1 MKGQGRVFRPKV
13 RGRETKRWWLD
24 YSLRGQRHREPAGTE
39 SKSEA
44 MRQLRRKMTLREDG
58 KVTGRPDR
66 VVLADYATESDGT
79 KKLVGGLRAL
89 VERQYAL
96 DGRKSVRRA
105 KEAYAHL
112 EAFFGA
118 AAKVADITKADLDA
132 YAEQRLAAGRA
143 RATVNNELAQLRRG
157 FRLAIETGML
167 AVMPVFKLPNPH
179 NARSGFFEEGDFAAV
194 LLELP
199 PDVRDL
205 VQFLRATGWRLNE
218 ARLLQWAEVDMDAQ
232 TIRLEEARS
241 KSGRPRVFPFG
252 LAPTLK
258 VLLDARWEMSD
269 GLYVFHRN
277 GEPLGVGAIR
287 SAWKGATKRAGAV
300 GRLLHDLR
308 RSAARDFRRAGV
320 SEGEIMKLCGWE
332 TRSMFDRYNVIDEAD
347 LARAVALRFNG
358 KQTANMPPA
367 GPTAESLSSSPA

>member
-1 MKGQGRVFRPKV
+1 MKGQGRVYRPKA

-39 SKSEA
+39 SKAEA
-44 MRQLRRKMTLREDG
+44 LRLLRRKITLREDG
-58 KVTGRPDR
+58 KMMGRPDR
-66 VVLADYATESDGT
+66 VVLAEYATEPDGT

-96 DGRKSVRRA
+96 DGRKSVKRA
-105 KEAYAHL
+105 QEAFGHL

-118 AAKVADITKADLDA
+118 AAKVAELTKAHLDE

-157 FRLAIETGML
+157 FRLAIEAGLL

-218 ARLLQWAEVDMDAQ
+218 GRLLQWAAVDMDAQ

-252 LAPTLK
+252 LAPALK
-258 VLLDARWEMSD
+258 ALLDARWAAND
-269 GLYVFHRN
+269 GLFVFHRH

-287 SAWKGATKRAGAV
+287 SAWQRATKRAGAE

-347 LARAVALRFNG
+347 LARAVGQRFNG
-358 KQTANMPPA
+358 KQAANIPPA
-367 GPTAESLSSSPA
+367 GPTADSLSSSPA